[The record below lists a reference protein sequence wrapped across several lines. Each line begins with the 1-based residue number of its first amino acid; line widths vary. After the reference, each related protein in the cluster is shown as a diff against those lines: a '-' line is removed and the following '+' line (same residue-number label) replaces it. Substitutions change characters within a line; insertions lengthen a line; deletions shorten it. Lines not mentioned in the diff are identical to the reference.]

1 MEKWINSLKVKVKS
15 GSNELSIEI
24 PLTPRSE
31 VGVDSNGTGKRVM
44 DIVSKLVNEIKNLK
58 S

>member
-1 MEKWINSLKVKVKS
+1 MEKNNSLKVTVKS
-15 GSNELSIEI
+15 GSKELSIEI

-31 VGVDSNGTGKRVM
+31 VGMDSNGTGKRAL
-44 DIVSKLVNEIKNLK
+44 DIVSKLIDEIKKLE